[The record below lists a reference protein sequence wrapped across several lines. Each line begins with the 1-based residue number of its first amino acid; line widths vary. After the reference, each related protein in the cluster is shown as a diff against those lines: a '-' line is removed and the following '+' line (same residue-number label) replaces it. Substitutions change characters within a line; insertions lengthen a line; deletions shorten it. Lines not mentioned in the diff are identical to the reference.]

1 MIPII
6 FSDQYEVNI
15 GAHVFPNQ
23 KYRLVL
29 DRLREIH
36 PDIPLFKP
44 SPATQEDL
52 LRVHTP
58 SFLDDLRTLRWTEG
72 TIRSEL
78 PLTHEIVNSYVL
90 GAGGTILACD
100 KAIDNRIAVHLGG
113 GFHHAFS
120 DRAEGFCYINDV
132 AVAIR
137 HLQKE
142 KRIEKACV
150 IDCDLHQ
157 GNGTAKIFEDD
168 HSVFTFSIHQE
179 NLYPVKQNSDV
190 DIGLPEFTKDDVYL
204 EHLQNHIPRILDEER
219 SDLVLYLAGADPF
232 KEDQLGALRLT
243 KEGLKKRDEYVLGEC
258 RKRKI
263 PAVVT
268 LAGGYA
274 VNTDDTVEIHLNT
287 CLASIELYESSNQ
300 QSTVSLTS
308 K

>member
-1 MIPII
+1 MLPIV
-6 FSDQYEVNI
+6 FTDQYEVNI
-15 GAHVFPNQ
+15 GVHVFPNQ

-29 DRLREIH
+29 EKLREIH
-36 PDIPLFKP
+36 PDIPLLEP
-44 SPATQEDL
+44 SPATKEDL

-58 SFLDDLRTLRWTEG
+58 SYLDDLKTLRWTEG

-90 GAGGTILACD
+90 GAGGTILACEMALD
-100 KAIDNRIAVHLGG
+100 KGIAVHLGG

-142 KRIEKACV
+142 KRIKKASV

-157 GNGTAKIFEDD
+157 GNGTARIFEGDPT
-168 HSVFTFSIHQE
+168 VFTFSIHQE
-179 NLYPVKQNSDV
+179 NLYPVKQKSDV
-190 DIGLPEFTKDDVYL
+190 DIGLPEYTEDVDYL
-204 EHLQNHIPRILDEER
+204 EYLQNHIPKILDEE
-219 SDLVLYLAGADPF
+219 SPDLVLYLAGADPF
-232 KEDQLGALRLT
+232 KEDQLGTLRLT
-243 KEGLKKRDEYVLGEC
+243 KDGLKKRDEYVLGEC
-258 RKRKI
+258 RKREI
-263 PAVVT
+263 PSVVT

-274 VNTDDTVEIHLNT
+274 INTDDTIEIHLNT
-287 CLASIELYESSNQ
+287 CLAAIELHESSNQ
-300 QSTVSLTS
+300 QSAVSLTS